1 MVAASSFSLV
11 PSSLQNDRLARAS
24 LQSAFASSSP
34 LRLRGGGP
42 RPKVSVLN
50 DLPVSFLTFPEV
62 FFDITIG
69 GKSEGRI
76 VMELFA
82 DVVPKTAEN
91 FRSLCT
97 GEKGMGKLGKALH
110 YKGSKFHRVISGFMC
125 QGGDFTRGDGR
136 GGESIYGEKFAD
148 ENLNH
153 KFKHS
158 GPGILSMANAGPDTN
173 GSQFFITTV
182 PTPHLDGRHC
192 VFGKV
197 VDGMDVVSKI
207 ESNPTSRGDAP
218 VKEVV
223 IADCGQIE

>member
-1 MVAASSFSLV
+1 MIDWRGFDDQRVAPSLLTPHV
-11 PSSLQNDRLARAS
+11 SRAS

-50 DLPVSFLTFPEV
+50 DLLVSLLTFPEV

-82 DVVPKTAEN
+82 DVVVSGLLRCSSTLMSCDLEQPKTAEN
-91 FRSLCT
+91 FRALCT

-125 QGGDFTRGDGR
+125 QVLRPSAVNGVVLV
-136 GGESIYGEKFAD
+136 AD
-148 ENLNH
+148 
-153 KFKHS
+153 
-158 GPGILSMANAGPDTN
+158 
-173 GSQFFITTV
+173 
-182 PTPHLDGRHC
+182 
-192 VFGKV
+192 
-197 VDGMDVVSKI
+197 DV
-207 ESNPTSRGDAP
+207 
-218 VKEVV
+218 
-223 IADCGQIE
+223 